1 MYLDERKERA
11 RKMREEEARIG
22 PRMPDRRFE
31 STDWDNTDY
40 QPLLILETIDGTEM
54 HIYGPYTNSAD
65 LMHAYAR
72 LTYFDP
78 FDDDSDGYDD
88 GYTYEL
94 RPLEGRP

>member
-1 MYLDERKERA
+1 MIETQADRA
-11 RKMREEEARIG
+11 EWMRNELAKIG

-31 STDWDNTDY
+31 TEDWADNPAY
-40 QPLLILETIDGTEM
+40 QPLLILEIIDGGIET

-65 LMHAYAR
+65 LMYAYFR
-72 LTYFDP
+72 LTYFNP
-78 FDDDSDGYDD
+78 FDEEDGYDD